1 MTEKTKG
8 AKSSSLL
15 GINRKF
21 EDLGVKDML
30 TRLKR
35 WVPSSIRHKLIW
47 ASVACI
53 AVPALVSLILYN
65 AMTKEALKEQAVQNA
80 NDALQLIRGSVTNLL
95 SSKLNIANY
104 IQVNSTLN
112 SYFKQVASGNEEA
125 DPYDRFVESRRVLEH
140 IESLT
145 VVGEP
150 SYVTVLLTSGA
161 YYMNYSVSDYNPLDY
176 MDQPWFD
183 RIHRLQGL
191 ESLWVGPEETVFRS
205 DRMDHPYQL
214 SVVRTLRL
222 PDSDIYGYVIVS
234 FTEDQIS
241 RIFDS
246 LSEGSDVLMLDGSGM
261 VVSSHHPERIGTK
274 FPYVEEWSGSA
285 PYAIMPMDGEK
296 HLMVEQDI
304 PFAGWRLVLMQ
315 PYKDAIVNINAIF
328 SRAFLLQMGSF
339 LVFLMLLIGLV
350 RTFTKPLVRLGK
362 ATAAVQR
369 GNLEVR
375 SHVRGNDEIGRLGHL
390 FDDMLSRI
398 QTMIFEISDNQSR
411 KRKAELK
418 MLQAQI
424 HPHFLFNVL
433 NSIRMKVMK
442 RGDPESARMIGSLS
456 MLLRMT
462 ISRQEDEIALHEE
475 LELISHYL
483 ALMNLRQK
491 EEVRL
496 ELDIASEAL
505 LLKVPRFFLQPI
517 VENALIHG
525 LNRRARVISIT
536 AVVEPGGIILRVKDD
551 GAGMDPSVRERIARS
566 LRLGAGDAIADA
578 EDAARGRPS
587 PVVPEGFQGQGQTGT
602 GDRTVTASSS
612 GAAGGDMAGSG
623 SDRGSD
629 AGSDSDS
636 QALRTSSPMDA
647 PGSGFSGIG
656 LSNVMERMRM
666 VFGSG
671 FQCAVYSEEGQG
683 TVIEMYIPERG
694 NADV

>member
-191 ESLWVGPEETVFRS
+191 ESLWVGPE
-205 DRMDHPYQL
+205 D
-214 SVVRTLRL
+214 
-222 PDSDIYGYVIVS
+222 
-234 FTEDQIS
+234 
-241 RIFDS
+241 
-246 LSEGSDVLMLDGSGM
+246 
-261 VVSSHHPERIGTK
+261 K
-274 FPYVEEWSGSA
+274 
-285 PYAIMPMDGEK
+285 
-296 HLMVEQDI
+296 EQDI

-362 ATAAVQR
+362 AAAAVQR

-525 LNRRARVISIT
+525 LNRRAGVISIT
-536 AVVEPGGIILRVKDD
+536 AVVEPGGIILRLKDD

-566 LRLGAGDAIADA
+566 LRLGAGGAAADA
-578 EDAARGRPS
+578 DDALRGAPS
-587 PVVPEGFQGQGQTGT
+587 AAAYEGSQEQGQTEP
-602 GDRTVTASSS
+602 GDRTVTVGSSD
-612 GAAGGDMAGSG
+612 AAGGDRAGSG
-623 SDRGSD
+623 SDSDPGS
-629 AGSDSDS
+629 GS
-636 QALRTSSPMDA
+636 QAPHASSPADA
-647 PGSGFSGIG
+647 PGGSFSGIG

-666 VFGSG
+666 VFGSE